1 MVDVFGRGLKRGPI
15 GPQGDEGPPGKKG
28 DKGDPGKNGFNELF
42 NWFPQ
47 LAVEQI
53 RKHVNFITFLIET
66 LPSSKNDANSDVK
79 IDANN
84 RVIEWRSLNYLK
96 HGKVIFVP
104 MSKKGSKLK
113 KLLLPFNV
121 HKRYGL
127 EFKGSEQNV
136 YTIENI
142 NEPVLSYYGKN
153 TILTLTLLVGKN
165 DLNIPEKNTNSEIT
179 GKEEFIISDYSSLS
193 IYDHFRG
200 LSLISDVN
208 QDEKFDIYVHGVNS
222 NAKENKKKI
231 AEGLKMSWFY
241 TVQVKWGAQIEG
253 VDGNVRFLDSFC
265 RIYENNKLLIEE
277 TFHQEKNEGVTNP
290 HLYIGGINKSKE
302 EESGKLLNSN
312 FFTGILSNIEILST
326 SNETIPTELL
336 TFIASKQCIIND
348 DFQMID

>member
-66 LPSSKNDANSDVK
+66 LSSSKNDDDSDVK
-79 IDANN
+79 IDENN

-104 MSKKGSKLK
+104 ISKQGSKLK

-121 HKRYGL
+121 HQRYGL
-127 EFKGSEQNV
+127 EFKGSEQNM

-208 QDEKFDIYVHGVNS
+208 QDGTFDLYVYGVNS
-222 NAKENKKKI
+222 KENKKKI

-241 TVQVKWGAQIEG
+241 TVQVKWGAQIEE
-253 VDGNVRFLDSFC
+253 VDGSVRFLDSFC

-302 EESGKLLNSN
+302 EESGKMLNSN

-326 SNETIPTELL
+326 SNEIIPTELL
-336 TFIASKQCIIND
+336 TFIASKQCVIND
-348 DFQMID
+348 DFE